1 MRALIFFILICV
13 YDSSP
18 SVEVREQ
25 VGFCSLLLLPSVFQ
39 GLNSGGRLQRSAHL
53 YHLRH
58 LSVPMCLSVG
68 CEPYSSGNLI
78 AKNCHFMIFF
88 HVVVSFVFDIGYYRV
103 QSGLELTV

>member
-39 GLNSGGRLQRSAHL
+39 GLNSGGRLQRSTHL

-68 CEPYSSGNLI
+68 REPYSSGNLI

-88 HVVVSFVFDIGYYRV
+88 MLFLLFLI
-103 QSGLELTV
+103 